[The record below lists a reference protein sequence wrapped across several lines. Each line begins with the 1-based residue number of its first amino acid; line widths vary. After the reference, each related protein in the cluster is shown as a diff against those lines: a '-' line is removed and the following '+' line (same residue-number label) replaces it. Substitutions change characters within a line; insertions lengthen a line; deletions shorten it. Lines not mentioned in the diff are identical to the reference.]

1 MHLSMKFMIAL
12 VKPFQL
18 DEVLDALTNAGVQE
32 LTVTEVRAY
41 GKQKGHK
48 EFYRGLEYIP
58 KLVPALKLEIA
69 VSADRVAKA
78 VETIARVTSG
88 AEVFVFDLD
97 QFSDGTS
104 EAAGRPRRAA

>member
-1 MHLSMKFMIAL
+1 MHLSMKFVVAL

-48 EFYRGLEYIP
+48 EFYRGFEYIP
-58 KLVPALKLEIA
+58 KLVPALKLEIP
-69 VSADRVAKA
+69 VSADQAAKA
-78 VETIARVTSG
+78 VEIIANWH
-88 AEVFVFDLD
+88 
-97 QFSDGTS
+97 
-104 EAAGRPRRAA
+104 